1 MAKYN
6 KIALDAVRHIKAGA
20 DPRSAWALSAADAY
34 PDQSS
39 AREKVCP
46 RSTFLG
52 LIDAGAL
59 VGIPAASEL
68 SKSINARYAL
78 EAIDALRSEP
88 GLAERPSQ
96 LWERTSGAPKQ
107 QNGQLEVV
115 LALWN
120 AGLITDSP
128 AR

>member
-6 KIALDAVRHIKAGA
+6 EIALDAVRHIKAGA
-20 DPRSAWALSAADAY
+20 DPRDAWAQSAADVY
-34 PDQSS
+34 PNLPS
-39 AREKVCP
+39 ARDKGCP

-52 LIDAGAL
+52 LIDAGVL
-59 VGIPAASEL
+59 VGIPAAPEP
-68 SKSINARYAL
+68 SKSINARYGL
-78 EAIDALRSEP
+78 EAIVALQIEP
-88 GLAERPSQ
+88 GLAKHPSQ

-120 AGLITDSP
+120 ARLIVDSP
-128 AR
+128 AH

>member
-6 KIALDAVRHIKAGA
+6 KIALDAVGRLKAGV

-34 PDQSS
+34 PDRPS
-39 AREKVCP
+39 ARDKGCP

-52 LIDAGAL
+52 LIDAGVL
-59 VGIPAASEL
+59 LGIPAAPDL
-68 SKSINARYAL
+68 SNSSNARYAL
-78 EAIDALRSEP
+78 EAVAALRNEP
-88 GLAERPSQ
+88 GFAERPSQ

-128 AR
+128 TR